1 MSQPRKTGLVKF
13 RCEPDLVEAVEETA
27 RELRISPSEA
37 GRTALKLW
45 LEELD
50 RVPDPGRIKSR
61 LVQPVIEIGRLPGE
75 SDTDLALRRLREHM
89 ARIVDERV

>member
-45 LEELD
+45 LEELE
-50 RVPDPGRIKSR
+50 RVPHPDRLPSR
-61 LVQPVIEIGRLPGE
+61 LVQPVIEIGHAVEFFEPQLQRGPPR
-75 SDTDLALRRLREHM
+75 LRRR
-89 ARIVDERV
+89 DP

>member
-1 MSQPRKTGLVKF
+1 MSRKTALVKF
-13 RCEPDLVEAVEETA
+13 RCEPDLVEAVEEAA

-61 LVQPVIEIGRLPGE
+61 LVQPVIEIGRRPGE
-75 SDTDLALRRLREHM
+75 SDTDVALRRLHEFL
-89 ARIVDERV
+89 ARFDVDGV